1 MATLTSSSVFSSLP
15 QELQEYITA
24 CEHLLSS
31 LFHPDHAP
39 LSAMEQK
46 ILEYYV
52 EEVQA
57 HLLEPQTTNKSRE
70 LYLPDEK
77 VEAIGEVLERTLVT
91 LDEN

>member
-1 MATLTSSSVFSSLP
+1 
-15 QELQEYITA
+15 
-24 CEHLLSS
+24 
-31 LFHPDHAP
+31 
-39 LSAMEQK
+39 MEQK

-77 VEAIGEVLERTLVT
+77 VEAIGEVLERLSIHIGHA
-91 LDEN
+91 